1 LASRIERGCTATSR
15 FVPSVKA
22 QKEAKDDAKA
32 LLPYV
37 GALHEYLGFSSE
49 SSQKVIADCQSD
61 KFFRI
66 EDDFEE
72 LPATLKSVLG
82 ALWIGEVGKEFYSV
96 VIPSK
101 IEDEGMMK
109 NIANSES
116 GVYFESKVE
125 SVSSSLDELTL
136 FIVKMFLIS
145 FAIIFVVLRFFY
157 GWRDTI
163 KIATVPIL
171 SIGAIVSLF
180 ALLKQSLEFFSVI
193 GMVLVFG
200 LGLDY
205 IIYATQK
212 NESED
217 EKEAITLSFLTT
229 AISFGSLALSSF
241 VPVHVLGLS
250 ILTGLSA
257 AFICT
262 IL

>member
-1 LASRIERGCTATSR
+1 
-15 FVPSVKA
+15 
-22 QKEAKDDAKA
+22 
-32 LLPYV
+32 
-37 GALHEYLGFSSE
+37 
-49 SSQKVIADCQSD
+49 
-61 KFFRI
+61 
-66 EDDFEE
+66 
-72 LPATLKSVLG
+72 
-82 ALWIGEVGKEFYSV
+82 
-96 VIPSK
+96 
-101 IEDEGMMK
+101 M
-109 NIANSES
+109 
-116 GVYFESKVE
+116 
-125 SVSSSLDELTL
+125 
-136 FIVKMFLIS
+136 
-145 FAIIFVVLRFFY
+145 
-157 GWRDTI
+157 
-163 KIATVPIL
+163 

>member
-1 LASRIERGCTATSR
+1 M
-15 FVPSVKA
+15 
-22 QKEAKDDAKA
+22 
-32 LLPYV
+32 
-37 GALHEYLGFSSE
+37 
-49 SSQKVIADCQSD
+49 
-61 KFFRI
+61 
-66 EDDFEE
+66 
-72 LPATLKSVLG
+72 
-82 ALWIGEVGKEFYSV
+82 
-96 VIPSK
+96 K
-101 IEDEGMMK
+101 I
-109 NIANSES
+109 
-116 GVYFESKVE
+116 
-125 SVSSSLDELTL
+125 
-136 FIVKMFLIS
+136 FLIS

-157 GWRDTI
+157 SWRDTI